1 MLRTLL
7 RSAALLLAVAA
18 RAGSVEAV
26 HGTVRRDAIYSHLL
40 GVSKNMVVYLPPSYD
55 HSPYA
60 TKRYPVALYLHGRW
74 GDETDW
80 LTLGHLAQSMD
91 SLVTQGLREMI
102 VVMPDGDEGWWMTWA
117 LPNDTAA
124 CRRTPHR
131 HEPPAEFCV
140 VHPRYDE
147 YLAREVLPYIDATYR
162 TIPSRESRGIVGLS
176 MGGYG
181 ALAVAAK
188 YPELFSV
195 AISHGGAITPGIM
208 ADSSELSR
216 TGQVV
221 WRQGRTTSEIRTASG
236 ENEWKAMYP
245 MFGLDSST
253 WAPRDPANMLR
264 ALQTA
269 HRPMPL
275 LYVDVPFDD
284 GRLMQNRAFRDAMR
298 ASHIPLEY
306 SEWPGSHNWKYWS
319 ARSLT
324 GLHYLSDHLA
334 QDRSH

>member
-40 GVSKNMVVYLPPSYD
+40 GVPKNMVVYLPPSYD

-60 TKRYPVALYLHGRW
+60 TKRYPVAVYLHGRW

-91 SLVTQGLREMI
+91 SLVTQGLHEMI

-221 WRQGRTTSEIRTASG
+221 WRQGRTTSEKVYTTDGVTVLQETTRAYYTSGGEIPQLQRHVDPPDATHAERATSVQAPSLSPATAG
-236 ENEWKAMYP
+236 FAN
-245 MFGLDSST
+245 GH
-253 WAPRDPANMLR
+253 RDM
-264 ALQTA
+264 AL
-269 HRPMPL
+269 
-275 LYVDVPFDD
+275 
-284 GRLMQNRAFRDAMR
+284 
-298 ASHIPLEY
+298 
-306 SEWPGSHNWKYWS
+306 
-319 ARSLT
+319 
-324 GLHYLSDHLA
+324 
-334 QDRSH
+334 